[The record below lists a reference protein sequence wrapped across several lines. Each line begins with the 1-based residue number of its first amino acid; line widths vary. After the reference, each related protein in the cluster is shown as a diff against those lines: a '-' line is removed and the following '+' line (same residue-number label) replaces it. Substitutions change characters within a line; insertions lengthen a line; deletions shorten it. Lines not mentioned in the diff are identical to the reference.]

1 MDILPRVFSVVFVFL
16 AVVLSVV
23 GVQMVMVLMQLRQ
36 TLQRV
41 NAALSTA
48 EAKVASLTE
57 PLKQF
62 SGTVSGIKTG
72 LKVFETFV
80 GWLQKDKNA

>member
-1 MDILPRVFSVVFVFL
+1 MPIVFSVVLVIL

-23 GVQMVMVLMQLRQ
+23 GVQMVLVLMQLRQ

-41 NAALSTA
+41 NAALTTA
-48 EAKVASLTE
+48 EAKVAALTE
-57 PLKQF
+57 PFKQF
-62 SGTVSGIKTG
+62 TGTVSGIKTG

-80 GWLQKDKNA
+80 GWLQKEKNA

>member
-1 MDILPRVFSVVFVFL
+1 MDILPIVFAVVLVIL

-23 GVQMVMVLMQLRQ
+23 GIQMVMVLVQLRQ

-41 NAALSTA
+41 NTALSTA

-80 GWLQKDKNA
+80 GWLQKSKDA